1 MLREIHRLTTFQHHN
16 LLLCHTYKIPA
27 CSSVSFPLYFTQIRM
42 QKKKHNFKKITE
54 TRPRFSLQTAASSS
68 HLFKLPAAT
77 VVSLDLDLLLKGELK
92 RAAKMTHENAR
103 ITYASTSSGFYTI
116 VSEFRVS

>member
-1 MLREIHRLTTFQHHN
+1 
-16 LLLCHTYKIPA
+16 
-27 CSSVSFPLYFTQIRM
+27 M

-103 ITYASTSSGFYTI
+103 ITYAITSSGFYTI